1 MLTTY
6 LRNINSL
13 PVQLL
18 QIKRNLKVQKTFMKH
33 TIIHEVEKAKMNADA
48 SLSEADFNKIKR
60 YYSLAVPAILGEGF
74 CLLRNKRLS
83 EKERKALT
91 YLGGLTGLFD
101 DFFDKKEI
109 SNSHIQQL
117 ITNHNEK
124 DAEDAHER
132 LFVRFYNTALEN
144 IDHPELFSN
153 YVNKV
158 FEMQILSR
166 RQTLSD
172 ITEQEIANITYAKG
186 GYSLLFYRGALENV
200 PSQTEEKALYMLGGL
215 LQLENDLFD
224 VYKDYRDHINTL
236 VTTETNIR
244 NLRQRY
250 FSLMESTTGL
260 IRQMPLPAKKLNIF
274 LRFISLV
281 VFRGIVC
288 LDQLESKQKTTNHI
302 FSLGQYKRKDLI
314 CDMEKANNILRVLHY
329 YGKGW

>member
-6 LRNINSL
+6 IKNLGSL
-13 PVQLL
+13 PKQLL
-18 QIKRNLKVQKTFMKH
+18 HIKRNLQVQKTFMKH
-33 TIIHEVEKAKMNADA
+33 TIIPEAEKAIMNADA
-48 SLSEADFNKIKR
+48 SLSDADFNKIKR

-74 CLLRNKRLS
+74 CLLRNKRLT
-83 EKERKALT
+83 ERERKALT

-109 SNSHIQQL
+109 SDSHIQKL
-117 ITNHNEK
+117 IINHNEK

-144 IDHPELFSN
+144 IDHPDLFMK

-158 FEMQILSR
+158 FELQVLSR
-166 RQTLSD
+166 RQKLSD

-200 PSQTEEKALYMLGGL
+200 PSQTEEKALYTLGSL

-224 VYKDYRDHINTL
+224 VYKDWRDDIKTL
-236 VTTETNIR
+236 VTTETDIR
-244 NLRQRY
+244 NLRVRY
-250 FSLMESTTGL
+250 FSQMESMTGL
-260 IRQMPLPAKKLNIF
+260 IRQMPLPEKKINIF

-288 LDQLESKQKTTNHI
+288 LDQLESKQKSTNNI
-302 FSLGQYKRKDLI
+302 FSLSQYKRKDLI
-314 CDMEKANNILRVLHY
+314 CDMEKENNILRVLHY
-329 YGKGW
+329 CAKGW